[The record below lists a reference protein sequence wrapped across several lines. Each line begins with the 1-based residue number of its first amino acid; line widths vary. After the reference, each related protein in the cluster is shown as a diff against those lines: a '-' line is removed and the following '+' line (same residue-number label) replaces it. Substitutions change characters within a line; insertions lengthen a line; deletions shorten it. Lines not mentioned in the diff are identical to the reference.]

1 MYTTTFCP
9 RIKTEWTERS
19 TALNCNKSNGYMCLP
34 NDRFDELLE
43 FCYREPVERI
53 QKGKHFFLVFKVNA
67 NFSFVIFICPG
78 INREQNIILYTYIY
92 II

>member
-53 QKGKHFFLVFKVNA
+53 QKGKNFFPVFKVNA
-67 NFSFVIFICPG
+67 NFSFVIFISPG
-78 INREQNIILYTYIY
+78 INREQNIFWYIY
-92 II
+92 I